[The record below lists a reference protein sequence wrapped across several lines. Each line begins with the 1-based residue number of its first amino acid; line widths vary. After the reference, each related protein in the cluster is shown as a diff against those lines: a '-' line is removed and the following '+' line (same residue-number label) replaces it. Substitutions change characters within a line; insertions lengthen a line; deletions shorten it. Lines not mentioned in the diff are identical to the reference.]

1 MGNFAQL
8 YKLKA
13 KFPFID
19 FLIRRIKFMAKPIV
33 AIVGRP
39 NVGKSTLFNRIA
51 GERISIVEDTPGV
64 TRDRI
69 YADAEWL
76 DHHFTL
82 IDTGGL
88 EPDSDDMM
96 LKHMYSQAEI
106 AISSADVIL
115 FVVDVRTGMTDI
127 DMQVANILR
136 KADKPVVLA
145 VNKVDDL
152 AKYGMQV
159 YEFYSLGLG
168 DPFGVSGGQMIGLGD
183 LLDEV
188 VKHFPADKDD
198 SAEDDSIKV
207 AIIGKPN
214 VGKSSLVNRI
224 LGENRVIVSDVA
236 GTTRDAIDSEYELN
250 GQKYVFIDTAGMRRK
265 AKIKESIEKY
275 SIIRA
280 VAAVERADVCILMIN
295 AVEGITEQD
304 TKVAGIAHEA
314 GKAVIIAVNKWDL
327 IEKDN
332 HTMNKF
338 LKDIDTEFKYLSYAP
353 RIFISAATGQR
364 VTKLFELITM
374 VSENNSRRIATGML
388 NDVLIEAMAMNQPP
402 AEKGKQLR
410 IYYMTQVSVKPP
422 TFVLFVNDTELL
434 HFSYKRYLENQL
446 RDAFGFVGTPIHFIA
461 RNRKE

>member
-1 MGNFAQL
+1 
-8 YKLKA
+8 
-13 KFPFID
+13 
-19 FLIRRIKFMAKPIV
+19 MAKPIV

-115 FVVDVRTGMTDI
+115 FVVDVRTGMTDM

-188 VKHFPADKDD
+188 VKHFPVDKDD
-198 SAEDDSIKV
+198 SAEDDAIKV

>member
-8 YKLKA
+8 YKLKV

-19 FLIRRIKFMAKPIV
+19 FLIRRIKFIAKPIV

-115 FVVDVRTGMTDI
+115 FVVDVRTGMTDM

-198 SAEDDSIKV
+198 SAEDDAIKV